1 MFHQIEL
8 SARLWSAYTA
18 QVATNPRSIGP
29 VEGRR
34 AYLDGCNCQEASGV
48 IEAREFEQ
56 LPTRPI
62 RWRYLLAR
70 PCQQSP
76 QDRWPLLLFLH
87 GAGERGED
95 LAMVKRHGP
104 LKVLE
109 QGMDLPF
116 VIAAPQC
123 PPGKW
128 WNNHMLIEF
137 LDHLLATNQI
147 DPDRVYLTGLSMGGF
162 GTWNLATEFPERFAA
177 IAPVCGGGYWFLADQ
192 LRDVPVWAFHGARD
206 DVIPLEESERMIR
219 AIQAAG
225 GDARLTVY
233 PEAGHDAW
241 TQTYSNPE
249 LYQWFLSHRRT

>member
-1 MFHQIEL
+1 MAGNRTHLHVSSQ
-8 SARLWSAYTA
+8 
-18 QVATNPRSIGP
+18 P
-29 VEGRR
+29 
-34 AYLDGCNCQEASGV
+34 EAPGV
-48 IEAREFEQ
+48 IEVMEFE
-56 LPTRPI
+56 PPPARPV

-70 PCQQSP
+70 PGQELHR
-76 QDRWPLLLFLH
+76 DRRPLLLFLH

-95 LAMVKRHGP
+95 PALAKRHGP

-116 VIAAPQC
+116 VIAAPLC

-137 LDHLLATNQI
+137 LDHLLATNPV

-162 GTWNLATEFPERFAA
+162 GTWSLATEFPDRFAA

-206 DVIPLEESERMIR
+206 EVIPLEESQRMVR

-225 GDARLTVY
+225 GDAQLTIY
-233 PEAGHDAW
+233 PEADHDAW
-241 TQTYSNPE
+241 TETYANPE
-249 LYQWFLSHRRT
+249 LYRWFLSHRRR